1 MSLYR
6 KFLIFIECAKIFIRD
21 EFVSISLIVFLIY
34 KFTFID
40 NFLIFIL
47 MFLMFPTFDGLLN
60 ELSLIKD
67 KDFQSKINHLR
78 TLQK

>member
-6 KFLIFIECAKIFIRD
+6 KFLIFIECIKIFIRD
-21 EFVSISLIVFLIY
+21 EFIPISFTVFLIY
-34 KFTFID
+34 DFRFID
-40 NFLIFIL
+40 NFLIFITML
-47 MFLMFPTFDGLLN
+47 LMFPTFDGLLK

>member
-21 EFVSISLIVFLIY
+21 EFIPILLTVFLIY
-34 KFTFID
+34 DFRFID
-40 NFLIFIL
+40 NFLIFIT
-47 MFLMFPTFDGLLN
+47 MSFMFPTFDGLLN
-60 ELSLIKD
+60 ELSLIKY

>member
-6 KFLIFIECAKIFIRD
+6 KFLIFIECIKIFIRD
-21 EFVSISLIVFLIY
+21 EFIPISFTVFLIY
-34 KFTFID
+34 DFRFID
-40 NFLIFIL
+40 NFLIFITML
-47 MFLMFPTFDGLLN
+47 LMFPTFDGLLN
-60 ELSLIKD
+60 ELYLIKD